1 MSARSIVYLIIFVV
15 GAIAYL
21 RIDKLF
27 DWASDPERPV
37 LTAITHFVLGSLI
50 IICLVAPI
58 FFRVVDSR

>member
-1 MSARSIVYLIIFVV
+1 MSVWSIVNLIIFVI

-27 DWASDPERPV
+27 DWASDPEHPV
-37 LTAITHFVLGSLI
+37 LTAITHFVLGSLVV
-50 IICLVAPI
+50 ICLVAPI